1 MANEFDLFTSAP
13 TGASVSPV
21 QDEFSS
27 FVAST
32 TAQAP
37 APMAEKPPVDLTKPA
52 FPAPRQRATKLV
64 ERAAT
69 IKEEEAKKIPFDDLW
84 KDNNNYKVIQEYA
97 LARFGQQE
105 GTPRRGETKQDF
117 VNRFATHMRM
127 LDTGNEFNSVG
138 ELQYLNN
145 AKREDILKAGA
156 AYDLFKN
163 TAGVFDEQNRGQ
175 KGFRPVMDVLSSI
188 ISSPSTAL
196 TLGTGKIVSSGLT
209 KLAAEKGTKAALTS
223 AKGFGMATAT
233 PAVSAATTA
242 AQDAVAQKIELNV
255 AQAEFDQAKKIDPMT
270 LTEEGQK
277 QLQAYI
283 DDRQKKLE
291 EGVSGKRVALAGAIG
306 AVTETAEVL
315 PFLRGAGKK
324 AGVSQLDEILKT
336 RRVPATGE
344 TPTPKVEVKAKDPT
358 EKALEDSYDIFEGRR
373 LLDEQGKPT
382 SVAQMEVRN
391 DLNKKATLIAQDIWK
406 QIPEFAPQATEKVS
420 DAIKRT
426 LESVD
431 TFDDVVFER
440 ALASADVTPDEF
452 AKMFRTSVG
461 DAARS
466 LQSLSVVARLQNKL
480 KNIDPAAAAELNKM
494 YGDRSAIT
502 SAFTGVKDFGMRL
515 DRELKSLMVS
525 QISTTIRN
533 AFSGVS
539 VVTFGTAA
547 EAIESTLYRIGKTA
561 GELATGKPVT
571 GSFTGGIK
579 GIYDDSIR
587 SAFYLGQRELSADVT
602 DALLSGTPA
611 LYRKMVKTTGEA
623 GPNDLSKAAQIANTF
638 NVAQD
643 AFFRKAMFTSS
654 VEKQLSRVGINMYD
668 VIAQG
673 KQVPFDVLQN
683 AVNEALTGTF
693 SKMPTK
699 GPMFH
704 AVKFIE
710 ELGPIGSTV
719 IPFPRFM
726 ANAMEWTYKHMPTG
740 VLSGSTDIA
749 AGLTKMA
756 KGEADMG
763 TKQVTMGLENLSK
776 GATGTAALYA
786 AYKYRQENQDTEWYN
801 IKNPDGSTVDARVL
815 FPAAPFLA
823 LGDYIVK
830 FQNSRT
836 DEFKTKEFLEAM
848 IGFKAPAGTYSWLG
862 DKFAEAQS
870 NAATGEDTADNKV
883 KTFFGEWAG
892 QYLGRALIP
901 FQQLSDIFGA
911 IDRNET
917 LPRDATQI
925 PAGEEGF
932 TSSFKQELTKRTP
945 VLKQELPV
953 YQPPLRET
961 AAFNDNGPLK
971 MLSGIAVKG
980 VPSALEA
987 EVTRLKVPGNKIFTS
1002 TGDKIVDA
1010 DARKIMAPLVLE
1022 QFDNLKQTSFYQ
1034 EASKDLQKISLQ
1046 NLITWAG
1053 TTAKEIASDKATA
1066 AAYSVEKQPRLF
1078 EIQYS
1083 KLAPELKRVVVET
1096 YRQQQGKELDVT
1108 KDYASALA
1116 IAAAMRELPGYA
1128 VGGDVRELGKASL
1141 YENQMKKLTAS
1152 KLKVISGEF
1161 REVYGRPFNPDTD
1174 YREAVSL
1181 AKDVGLLGTGYAL
1194 GGVVKMNPGG
1204 FLAKKLVGEAAET
1217 AIKKGALSLTDI
1229 VSKHSISPA
1238 VEQTTQALITPT
1250 VKEGAA
1256 SAMKKIPYN
1265 KNKYATPV
1273 SKPVEDIPMDVEGA
1287 NKLADLEAA
1296 QKPAALDADMEKLV
1310 DEAEASFTPTT
1321 KEDDFWNAEPTNP
1334 KATPAKDPEFEI
1346 KEVEYDE
1353 EGYPI
1358 EPGSTPTPPTKSLAQ
1373 KRVTISKIPEGNLN
1387 AQVGNGISSTE
1398 TRKAMLAKIR
1408 MDRQDSFD
1416 SLIAMPEVSKLP
1428 DAEDVMAVVQGDF
1441 RYTTGREINLN
1452 SAEDMQKAAEM
1463 AKQYQD
1469 RLNRLREEYKDVPPI
1484 KLFHGRSS
1492 YKEGPSLRWK
1502 TGFDDPQFHGNA
1514 HSELHVGGTS
1524 FTRDINLNFE
1534 SEAFGGTNPEKLVYT
1549 KIPYADYMFSRV
1561 PMSSKQYGLE
1571 DFNTIARSIN
1581 GSERV
1586 VRPVSLSRSGSFKEA
1601 EDMITETDKLR
1612 PQGKASGRQLEV
1624 LSAVE
1629 EAKKALKGVPL
1640 VEEGKT
1646 PMFAKGRTQS
1656 VGFTERTDKNKKIAL
1671 NLFEL
1676 NSVFTN
1682 AKTTEKERIIA
1693 ANQAYK
1699 NIKDY
1704 FNNALEYGSIT
1715 STKEGTGQRY
1725 HNFLRDVSEVI
1736 QAEDYPK
1743 TVASGNLAGQRRR
1756 VYTGKLLE
1764 NTAEV
1769 LKANGSTEKAKLLT
1783 DLNSELGKLKYG
1795 NDLKKQ
1801 INAIDN
1807 VRNLTRKFNKGGL
1820 ASRK

>member
-27 FVAST
+27 FVAPT

-37 APMAEKPPVDLTKPA
+37 APTPEKPAEDLTKPA
-52 FPAPRQRATKLV
+52 FLAPRQRATKLV

-105 GTPRRGETKQDF
+105 GTPRKGETKQDF

-223 AKGFGMATAT
+223 AKGVGMATAT
-233 PAVSAATTA
+233 PAVGGVTTA
-242 AQDAVAQKIELNV
+242 AQDVTAQKIELNV
-255 AQAEFDQAKKIDPMT
+255 TQAEFDQAKKIDPKT

-336 RRVPATGE
+336 RRAPATGE
-344 TPTPKVEVKAKDPT
+344 TPAPKVEVKAKDPT

-373 LLDEQGKPT
+373 LLDEQGQPT

-391 DLNKKATLIAQDIWK
+391 DLNKRATLIAQDIWK

-480 KNIDPAAAAELNKM
+480 KNIDPAAASELNKM

-502 SAFTGVKDFGMRL
+502 SAFTGVRDFGMRL
-515 DRELKSLMVS
+515 DRELKALMVS
-525 QISTTIRN
+525 QIATTIRN

-547 EAIESTLYRIGKTA
+547 EAIESTLYRVGKTV
-561 GELATGKPVT
+561 GELTTGKPVT

-579 GIYDDSIR
+579 GIYDDSVR

-602 DALLSGTPA
+602 DSLLSGTPA

-654 VEKQLSRVGINMYD
+654 VEKQLSRVGIDMYD

-710 ELGPIGSTV
+710 ELGPIGSTF

-740 VLSGSTDIA
+740 ALSGSVDIA

-776 GATGTAALYA
+776 GAVGTAALYA
-786 AYKYRQENQDTEWYN
+786 AFKYRQENQDTEWYN
-801 IKNPDGSTVDARVL
+801 IKNPDGSTVDARAL

-823 LGDYIVK
+823 LGDYLVK
-830 FQNSRT
+830 FQNART
-836 DEFKTKEFLEAM
+836 DEFKSKEFLEAM
-848 IGFKAPAGTYSWLG
+848 TGFKAPAGTYSWLG
-862 DKFAEAQS
+862 DKFAEAQA

-883 KTFFGEWAG
+883 KTFFGEWVG
-892 QYLGRALIP
+892 EYLGRALVP
-901 FQQLSDIFGA
+901 FQQISDIVGA
-911 IDRNET
+911 MDRNET
-917 LPRDATQI
+917 LPRDAYQI

-932 TSSFKQELTKRTP
+932 TSSAKQQLMKRTP
-945 VLKQELPV
+945 ILKQELPV

-971 MLSGIAVKG
+971 MLSGIALKG

-987 EVTRLKVPGNKIFTS
+987 EVARLKVPGNKIFTS

-1010 DARKIMAPLVLE
+1010 EARKIMAPLVLE
-1022 QFDNLKQTSFYQ
+1022 QFDNLKKTSFY
-1034 EASKDLQKISLQ
+1034 EEGSKDLQKIALQ
-1046 NLITWAG
+1046 NLINWSQR
-1053 TTAKEIASDKATA
+1053 TAKELASDKATA
-1066 AAYSVEKQPRLF
+1066 AAFAEGKQPRLF

-1083 KLAPELKRVVVET
+1083 KLAPELKRVVVDT
-1096 YRQQQGKELDVT
+1096 YKQQQGKDLDAT
-1108 KDYASALA
+1108 KDYATALA
-1116 IAAAMRELPGYA
+1116 IAEAMKGLPGYA
-1128 VGGDVRELGKASL
+1128 V
-1141 YENQMKKLTAS
+1141 
-1152 KLKVISGEF
+1152 
-1161 REVYGRPFNPDTD
+1161 
-1174 YREAVSL
+1174 
-1181 AKDVGLLGTGYAL
+1181 

-1238 VEQTTQALITPT
+1238 VEQTTQALITPA
-1250 VKEGAA
+1250 VAK
-1256 SAMKKIPYN
+1256 
-1265 KNKYATPV
+1265 TPV
-1273 SKPVEDIPMDVEGA
+1273 VKSKVSPAVSEPKPVEEVAPVTGQMEEAIPETIPAKIEEPLPEIKTELPEEVPSIYTTPIA
-1287 NKLADLEAA
+1287 TTNLN
-1296 QKPAALDADMEKLV
+1296 KPAFGIDEETRKSTLSSIKVLRQESFAAVKDAPEFAGIDPSAIAVAQGEYRAKV
-1310 DEAEASFTPTT
+1310 GREFNADNPTDVAEFASFA
-1321 KEDDFWNAEPTNP
+1321 KDYQKKLEDLREQYKDMPP
-1334 KATPAKDPEFEI
+1334 KILIHGTETERTPAK
-1346 KEVEYDE
+1346 V
-1353 EGYPI
+1353 
-1358 EPGSTPTPPTKSLAQ
+1358 
-1373 KRVTISKIPEGNLN
+1373 KR
-1387 AQVGNGISSTE
+1387 
-1398 TRKAMLAKIR
+1398 
-1408 MDRQDSFD
+1408 
-1416 SLIAMPEVSKLP
+1416 
-1428 DAEDVMAVVQGDF
+1428 
-1441 RYTTGREINLN
+1441 
-1452 SAEDMQKAAEM
+1452 
-1463 AKQYQD
+1463 
-1469 RLNRLREEYKDVPPI
+1469 
-1484 KLFHGRSS
+1484 
-1492 YKEGPSLRWK
+1492 
-1502 TGFDDPQFHGNA
+1502 GFFDPQTIESKKHM
-1514 HSELHVGGTS
+1514 ELDVGATS
-1524 FTRDINLNFE
+1524 FTSDLRLNYRNE
-1534 SEAFGGTNPEKLVYT
+1534 PFGGPVVKNISYT
-1549 KIPYADYMFSRV
+1549 EIPYADYIFRKVDM
-1561 PMSSKQYGLE
+1561 PLE
-1571 DFNTIARSIN
+1571 AYTKKDMNTIARVITGDPTVARPLALPRN
-1581 GSERV
+1581 LGYKETEDAFVESEKLKIQTDFNKIEKQYKLIEQQETNRNRLTNKLLDV
-1586 VRPVSLSRSGSFKEA
+1586 VNRTDKDGLTLIDNIKASTEKPKEVYETYTTIKGLFKNEFRHTGGAAATKAGMLPVPDSNQTFISSLSKLAKTTTVDTIDAVSLSLERSGSKDKALALKELSKNLKTIQTIPMYVPRGSTPKDIA
-1601 EDMITETDKLR
+1601 DMI
-1612 PQGKASGRQLEV
+1612 A
-1624 LSAVE
+1624 
-1629 EAKKALKGVPL
+1629 
-1640 VEEGKT
+1640 
-1646 PMFAKGRTQS
+1646 TQ
-1656 VGFTERTDKNKKIAL
+1656 TK
-1671 NLFEL
+1671 
-1676 NSVFTN
+1676 
-1682 AKTTEKERIIA
+1682 A
-1693 ANQAYK
+1693 ANNIRDLISNDFKIVDPANPK
-1699 NIKDY
+1699 N
-1704 FNNALEYGSIT
+1704 
-1715 STKEGTGQRY
+1715 TKRIG
-1725 HNFLRDVSEVI
+1725 
-1736 QAEDYPK
+1736 
-1743 TVASGNLAGQRRR
+1743 LA
-1756 VYTGKLLE
+1756 
-1764 NTAEV
+1764 
-1769 LKANGSTEKAKLLT
+1769 
-1783 DLNSELGKLKYG
+1783 
-1795 NDLKKQ
+1795 
-1801 INAIDN
+1801 
-1807 VRNLTRKFNKGGL
+1807 KGGL
-1820 ASRK
+1820 ASRR

>member
-37 APMAEKPPVDLTKPA
+37 APTPEKPAEDLTKPA
-52 FPAPRQRATKLV
+52 FLAPRQRATKLV

-105 GTPRRGETKQDF
+105 GTPRKGETKQDF

-223 AKGFGMATAT
+223 AKGVGMATAT

-255 AQAEFDQAKKIDPMT
+255 TQAEFDQAKKIDPKT

-291 EGVSGKRVALAGAIG
+291 EGVSGKRIALAAAIG

-324 AGVSQLDEILKT
+324 AGTSQLDEILKT
-336 RRVPATGE
+336 RRAPATGE
-344 TPTPKVEVKAKDPT
+344 TPAPKVEVKSKDPT

-373 LLDEQGKPT
+373 LLDEQGQPT

-391 DLNKKATLIAQDIWK
+391 DLNKRATLIAQDIWK

-502 SAFTGVKDFGMRL
+502 SAFTGVRDFGMRL
-515 DRELKSLMVS
+515 DRELKALMVS
-525 QISTTIRN
+525 QIATTIRN

-539 VVTFGTAA
+539 VITFGTAA
-547 EAIESTLYRIGKTA
+547 EAIESTLYRVGKTV
-561 GELATGKPVT
+561 GELTTGKPVT

-579 GIYDDSIR
+579 GIYADSVR

-602 DALLSGTPA
+602 DSLLSGTPA

-654 VEKQLSRVGINMYD
+654 VEKQLSRVGIDMYD

-710 ELGPIGSTV
+710 ELGPIGSTF

-740 VLSGSTDIA
+740 ALSGSVDIA

-763 TKQVTMGLENLSK
+763 TKQVTIGLENLSK
-776 GATGTAALYA
+776 GAVGTAALYA
-786 AYKYRQENQDTEWYN
+786 AFKYRQENQDTEWYN
-801 IKNPDGSTVDARVL
+801 IKNPDGSTVDARAL

-830 FQNSRT
+830 FQNQRT
-836 DEFKTKEFLEAM
+836 DEFKSKEFLEAM
-848 IGFKAPAGTYSWLG
+848 TGFKAPAGTYSWLG
-862 DKFAEAQS
+862 DKFAEAQA

-883 KTFFGEWAG
+883 KTFFGEWVG
-892 QYLGRALIP
+892 EYLGRALVP
-901 FQQLSDIFGA
+901 FQQISDIVGA
-911 IDRNET
+911 MDRNET
-917 LPRDATQI
+917 LPRDAYQI

-932 TSSFKQELTKRTP
+932 TSSAKQQLMKRTP
-945 VLKQELPV
+945 ILKQELPV

-971 MLSGIAVKG
+971 MLSGIALKG

-987 EVTRLKVPGNKIFTS
+987 EVARLKVPGNKIFTS

-1010 DARKIMAPLVLE
+1010 EARKIMAPLVLE
-1022 QFDNLKQTSFYQ
+1022 QFDNLKKTSFY
-1034 EASKDLQKISLQ
+1034 EEGSKDLQKIALQ
-1046 NLITWAG
+1046 NLINWSQR
-1053 TTAKEIASDKATA
+1053 TAKELASDKATA
-1066 AAYSVEKQPRLF
+1066 AAFAEGKQPRLF

-1083 KLAPELKRVVVET
+1083 KLAPELKRVVVDT
-1096 YRQQQGKELDVT
+1096 YKQQQGKDLDVT
-1108 KDYASALA
+1108 KDYATALA
-1116 IAAAMRELPGYA
+1116 IAEAMKGLPGYA
-1128 VGGDVRELGKASL
+1128 V
-1141 YENQMKKLTAS
+1141 
-1152 KLKVISGEF
+1152 
-1161 REVYGRPFNPDTD
+1161 
-1174 YREAVSL
+1174 
-1181 AKDVGLLGTGYAL
+1181 

-1204 FLAKKLVGEAAET
+1204 FLSKKLVGEAAET

-1238 VEQTTQALITPT
+1238 VEQTTQALITPA
-1250 VKEGAA
+1250 VAK
-1256 SAMKKIPYN
+1256 
-1265 KNKYATPV
+1265 TPV
-1273 SKPVEDIPMDVEGA
+1273 VKSKASPAVSEPKPV
-1287 NKLADLEAA
+1287 
-1296 QKPAALDADMEKLV
+1296 DAEMEKLV
-1310 DEAEASFTPTT
+1310 SEAEATFTPPPKVEAEVVPEIKTELPMEAPT
-1321 KEDDFWNAEPTNP
+1321 PMTPYMKGIAESDLNKSKYGFSKDSDIISDFEVRQNTLTAIKQMRTDAFDKLIEMPNVAGKVEDDVIAVAQGEYRAAKGKEVDVNDPKSVEDFVSFSLPLQDKLNKLREKYKDRPPKVLYHGTPYNAEER
-1334 KATPAKDPEFEI
+1334 ATK
-1346 KEVEYDE
+1346 
-1353 EGYPI
+1353 
-1358 EPGSTPTPPTKSLAQ
+1358 
-1373 KRVTISKIPEGNLN
+1373 
-1387 AQVGNGISSTE
+1387 
-1398 TRKAMLAKIR
+1398 
-1408 MDRQDSFD
+1408 
-1416 SLIAMPEVSKLP
+1416 
-1428 DAEDVMAVVQGDF
+1428 
-1441 RYTTGREINLN
+1441 
-1452 SAEDMQKAAEM
+1452 
-1463 AKQYQD
+1463 
-1469 RLNRLREEYKDVPPI
+1469 
-1484 KLFHGRSS
+1484 
-1492 YKEGPSLRWK
+1492 
-1502 TGFDDPQFHGNA
+1502 GFFDPQTLPEDQAGQR
-1514 HSELHVGGTS
+1514 ELKVGATS
-1524 FTRDINLNFE
+1524 FTSDARFNYANT
-1534 SEAFGGTNPEKLVYT
+1534 SFGGTTPENIVQT
-1549 KIPYADYMFSRV
+1549 TIPYADYEFRRINMSRD
-1561 PMSSKQYGLE
+1561 QYKKKVGIE
-1571 DFNTIARSIN
+1571 DMGDMNTIARSITGSPTVARPLGLPRSIGMKESEDAFTESEKLAISRN
-1581 GSERV
+1581 MYETEKKTPLFNQQEDIFNNSLNRLQELKRSFLSPESLKPIKEGGLGSEEVQALKAYRLIRGI
-1586 VRPVSLSRSGSFKEA
+1586 VRNEFR
-1601 EDMITETDKLR
+1601 ETG
-1612 PQGKASGRQLEV
+1612 GKAAMEAGYTPIISSNQSTASRLGRLARPSLVRNFDLGKFIPDVISTLEKV
-1624 LSAVE
+1624 GSKDKAE
-1629 EAKKALKGVPL
+1629 ALKVLEQQFNVLRRSNVDSSSP
-1640 VEEGKT
+1640 
-1646 PMFAKGRTQS
+1646 
-1656 VGFTERTDKNKKIAL
+1656 
-1671 NLFEL
+1671 
-1676 NSVFTN
+1676 N
-1682 AKTTEKERIIA
+1682 AEMSA
-1693 ANQAYK
+1693 A
-1699 NIKDY
+1699 IKD
-1704 FNNALEYGSIT
+1704 E
-1715 STKEGTGQRY
+1715 TKAVDAI
-1725 HNFLRDVSEVI
+1725 RDLVGG
-1736 QAEDYPK
+1736 DYRDK
-1743 TVASGNLAGQRRR
+1743 ETKKRIGLA
-1756 VYTGKLLE
+1756 
-1764 NTAEV
+1764 
-1769 LKANGSTEKAKLLT
+1769 
-1783 DLNSELGKLKYG
+1783 
-1795 NDLKKQ
+1795 
-1801 INAIDN
+1801 
-1807 VRNLTRKFNKGGL
+1807 KGGL
-1820 ASRK
+1820 ASRR

>member
-1 MANEFDLFTSAP
+1 MANEFDLFTAAP

-27 FVAST
+27 FVAPP
-32 TAQAP
+32 TAKAP
-37 APMAEKPPVDLTKPA
+37 APTPEKPPVDLNTPA
-52 FPAPRQRATKLV
+52 FIAPRQRATKLV

-69 IKEEEAKKIPFDDLW
+69 IKEEEAKNIPFDALW
-84 KDNNNYKVIQEYA
+84 KDDNNYKVIQDYA
-97 LARFGQQE
+97 LARFGKE
-105 GTPRRGETKQDF
+105 TGTPKKGESKEDF
-117 VNRFATHMRM
+117 INRFATHMRM
-127 LDTGNEFNSVG
+127 IDGNPIDSYS
-138 ELQYLNN
+138 ELGYLNN
-145 AKREDILKAGA
+145 AKPENVLKAGA
-156 AYDLFKN
+156 AYALFKN
-163 TAGVFDEQNRGQ
+163 TAGVFDAQNRGQ
-175 KGFRPVMDVLSSI
+175 KGFRPVVDF
-188 ISSPSTAL
+188 ISSVVADPT
-196 TLGTGKIVSSGLT
+196 TLFTMGAGKFVASPIA
-209 KLAAEKGTKAALTS
+209 KLVAEKGTKAALLS
-223 AKGFGMATAT
+223 AKGSGMTAAV
-233 PAVSAATTA
+233 PAVGFAGGATQN
-242 AQDAVAQKIELNV
+242 AQTQKIDLNV
-255 AQAEFDQAKKIDPMT
+255 IQAQLDEAKAINPKSLIP
-270 LTEEGQK
+270 EGQAA
-277 QLQAYI
+277 LQERI
-283 DDRQKKLE
+283 QTLE
-291 EGVSGKRVALAGAIG
+291 QRVKEGVDVGQVVLAGTLNAAGEVIG
-306 AVTETAEVL
+306 VL
-315 PFLRGAGKK
+315 PFLKGSAKSLRLDDVINKDK
-324 AGVSQLDEILKT
+324 LLVSTETKT
-336 RRVPATGE
+336 ATNQ
-344 TPTPKVEVKAKDPT
+344 TVNVKATDPT

-373 LLDEQGKPT
+373 LLNQQGKPT

-431 TFDDVVFER
+431 TFDDVVFEK

-480 KNIDPAAAAELNKM
+480 KNIDPAAASELNKM
-494 YGDRSAIT
+494 YGNRNVIT
-502 SAFTGVKDFGMRL
+502 SAFSGIRDFGMRL
-515 DRELKSLMVS
+515 DRELKGLMVS

-533 AFSGVS
+533 AFSGMA

-547 EAIESTLYRIGKTA
+547 ETIESVLYRVGKTA
-561 GELATGKPVT
+561 GELATGEKVT
-571 GSFTGGIK
+571 GTFTGGIK
-579 GIYDDSIR
+579 GVYDDAVR
-587 SAFYLGQRELSADVT
+587 SAFYLGQKDLSADVT
-602 DALLSGTPA
+602 EYMLNGTPA

-623 GPNDLSKAAQIANTF
+623 GPNDLSYPVRLANTF

-683 AVNEALTGTF
+683 AVNEALSGTF

-740 VLSGSTDIA
+740 VLSGSADIA
-749 AGLTKMA
+749 SGLTKLA

-786 AYKYRQENQDTEWYN
+786 AFKYRQENQDTEWYN
-801 IKNPDGSTVDARVL
+801 IKNPDGSTVDARAL

-830 FQNSRT
+830 FQNART

-925 PAGEEGF
+925 PEGKEGF
-932 TSSFKQELTKRTP
+932 GSSFKQELMKRTP
-945 VLKQELPV
+945 ILKQELPV
-953 YQPPLRET
+953 YQPPLREK
-961 AAFNDNGPLK
+961 AVFNESGPLK
-971 MLSGIAVKG
+971 MLSGIAIKG
-980 VPSALEA
+980 VPSELEA
-987 EVTRLKVPGNKIFTS
+987 EVVRLKVPGNKIFTS

-1010 DARKIMAPLVLE
+1010 DARKIMAPLVVE
-1022 QFDNLKQTSFYQ
+1022 QFDNLKKTSFYQ

-1174 YREAVSL
+1174 YKEAVSL

-1204 FLAKKLVGEAAET
+1204 FLAKKLVGETVEAGL
-1217 AIKKGALSLTDI
+1217 KKTILPLSEI
-1229 VSKHSISPA
+1229 VSKYSVTPA
-1238 VEQTTQALITPT
+1238 VEQTTQALITPA
-1250 VKEGAA
+1250 VAK
-1256 SAMKKIPYN
+1256 
-1265 KNKYATPV
+1265 TPV
-1273 SKPVEDIPMDVEGA
+1273 VKSKASPAVSEPKPV
-1287 NKLADLEAA
+1287 
-1296 QKPAALDADMEKLV
+1296 DAEMEKLV
-1310 DEAEASFTPTT
+1310 SEAEASFTPPPKVEPEVVPEIKTELPMEAAVPLSPYKKGLVEGDLNKDKYGFSRDSDIISDFEVRQNT
-1321 KEDDFWNAEPTNP
+1321 LTAIKQIRTDAFDKLIEMPNVAGKIEDDVIAVAQGEYRAAKGKEVDVNDPKAVEDFVSFSMPLQEKLNKLREKYKDRPPKVLYHGTPYNAEER
-1334 KATPAKDPEFEI
+1334 A
-1346 KEVEYDE
+1346 
-1353 EGYPI
+1353 
-1358 EPGSTPTPPTKSLAQ
+1358 
-1373 KRVTISKIPEGNLN
+1373 SK
-1387 AQVGNGISSTE
+1387 
-1398 TRKAMLAKIR
+1398 
-1408 MDRQDSFD
+1408 
-1416 SLIAMPEVSKLP
+1416 
-1428 DAEDVMAVVQGDF
+1428 
-1441 RYTTGREINLN
+1441 
-1452 SAEDMQKAAEM
+1452 
-1463 AKQYQD
+1463 
-1469 RLNRLREEYKDVPPI
+1469 
-1484 KLFHGRSS
+1484 
-1492 YKEGPSLRWK
+1492 
-1502 TGFDDPQFHGNA
+1502 GFFDPQTLPEDQAGQR
-1514 HSELHVGGTS
+1514 ELKVGATS
-1524 FTRDINLNFE
+1524 FTSDARFNYANI
-1534 SEAFGGTNPEKLVYT
+1534 SFGGTDPKNIVQT
-1549 KIPYADYMFSRV
+1549 TIPYADYEFRRINMSRD
-1561 PMSSKQYGLE
+1561 QYKKKSDTG
-1571 DFNTIARSIN
+1571 DMNTIARSITGSPTVARPLGLPRSIGMKESEDAFTESEKLAISRN
-1581 GSERV
+1581 MYETEKKTPVFKEQEEIFNTSLDRLQELKRSFLSPESLKPVKEGGLGSEEVQALKAYRLIRGI
-1586 VRPVSLSRSGSFKEA
+1586 VRNEFKE
-1601 EDMITETDKLR
+1601 T
-1612 PQGKASGRQLEV
+1612 GSKATS
-1624 LSAVE
+1624 
-1629 EAKKALKGVPL
+1629 EAG
-1640 VEEGKT
+1640 
-1646 PMFAKGRTQS
+1646 
-1656 VGFTERTDKNKKIAL
+1656 
-1671 NLFEL
+1671 
-1676 NSVFTN
+1676 
-1682 AKTTEKERIIA
+1682 
-1693 ANQAYK
+1693 
-1699 NIKDY
+1699 
-1704 FNNALEYGSIT
+1704 
-1715 STKEGTGQRY
+1715 
-1725 HNFLRDVSEVI
+1725 
-1736 QAEDYPK
+1736 
-1743 TVASGNLAGQRRR
+1743 
-1756 VYTGKLLE
+1756 
-1764 NTAEV
+1764 
-1769 LKANGSTEKAKLLT
+1769 LKAIVDSNQSTASRLGRLAKP
-1783 DLNSELGKLKYG
+1783 SF
-1795 NDLKKQ
+1795 
-1801 INAIDN
+1801 
-1807 VRNLTRKFNKGGL
+1807 VRNFDLSKFIPDVVSTLEKVGSKDKAEALRVLEQQFNVLRGSNVDSSSLNAEMSAAVKEETKAVNNIRDLVGGDYRDKETKKRIGLAKGGL

>member
-1 MANEFDLFTSAP
+1 MANEFDLFTAAP

-27 FVAST
+27 FIAPPTTQASAST
-32 TAQAP
+32 P
-37 APMAEKPPVDLTKPA
+37 EKPAADLTKPS
-52 FPAPRQRATKLV
+52 FFIRPQKATALV

-97 LARFGQQE
+97 LARFGQEE
-105 GTPRRGETKQDF
+105 GTPRKGETKQDF

-156 AYDLFKN
+156 VYDLFKN

-223 AKGFGMATAT
+223 AKGVGMATAT

-255 AQAEFDQAKKIDPMT
+255 TQAEFDQAKKIDPKT

-291 EGVSGKRVALAGAIG
+291 EGVSGKRVALAAAIG

-315 PFLRGAGKK
+315 PFLRGSGRK
-324 AGVSQLDEILKT
+324 AGASQLDEILKT

-344 TPTPKVEVKAKDPT
+344 TSAPKVEVKPKDPT
-358 EKALEDSYDIFEGRR
+358 EKALEDSYDIFEGRK
-373 LLDEQGKPT
+373 LLDEQGQPT

-391 DLNKKATLIAQDIWK
+391 DLNKRATLIAQDIWK

-515 DRELKSLMVS
+515 DRELKALMVS
-525 QISTTIRN
+525 QLSTTIRN

-547 EAIESTLYRIGKTA
+547 EAIESTLYRMGKTV
-561 GELATGKPVT
+561 GELTTGKPVT

-579 GIYDDSIR
+579 GIYNDSVR
-587 SAFYLGQRELSADVT
+587 SAFYLGQRDLSADVT
-602 DALLSGTPA
+602 DSLLSGTPA
-611 LYRKMVKTTGEA
+611 LYRKMVRTTGEA

-654 VEKQLSRVGINMYD
+654 VEKQLSRVGIDMYD

-710 ELGPIGSTV
+710 ELGPIGSTA

-786 AYKYRQENQDTEWYN
+786 AFKYRQENQDTEWYN
-801 IKNPDGSTVDARVL
+801 IKNPDGSTVDARAL
-815 FPAAPFLA
+815 FPASPFLA

-830 FQNSRT
+830 FQNART

-961 AAFNDNGPLK
+961 AVFNDNGPLK
-971 MLSGIAVKG
+971 MLSGIAIKG
-980 VPSALEA
+980 APSVLEE
-987 EVTRLKVPGNKIFTS
+987 EVIRLKVPGNKIFTS

-1010 DARKIMAPLVLE
+1010 DARKIMAPLVVE
-1022 QFDNLKQTSFYQ
+1022 QFDNLKKTSFYEQ
-1034 EASKDLQKISLQ
+1034 GSKDLQKIALQ
-1046 NLITWAG
+1046 NLINWAQS
-1053 TTAKEIASDKATA
+1053 TAKELASDKSTA
-1066 AAYSVEKQPRLF
+1066 AAFSEGKQPRLF

-1083 KLAPELKRVVVET
+1083 KLAPELKRVVVDT
-1096 YRQQQGKELDVT
+1096 YKQQQGKDLNVT
-1108 KDYASALA
+1108 KDYATALA
-1116 IAAAMRELPGYA
+1116 IAEAMKGLPGYA
-1128 VGGDVRELGKASL
+1128 K
-1141 YENQMKKLTAS
+1141 
-1152 KLKVISGEF
+1152 
-1161 REVYGRPFNPDTD
+1161 
-1174 YREAVSL
+1174 
-1181 AKDVGLLGTGYAL
+1181 
-1194 GGVVKMNPGG
+1194 GGVVKLELGG
-1204 FLAKKLVGEAAET
+1204 MLAKKLVGEAAET
-1217 AIKKGALSLTDI
+1217 AIKRGALSLTDI

-1238 VEQTTQALITPT
+1238 IEQTTQALITPA
-1250 VKEGAA
+1250 VAK
-1256 SAMKKIPYN
+1256 
-1265 KNKYATPV
+1265 TPV
-1273 SKPVEDIPMDVEGA
+1273 VKSKVSPAVSTSPVEEVAPIIKQTDEVVPETIPAKIEEPLPEIKTELPEEVPSIYTTPIATTNLNKPKFGFDEETRKSTLSSIKVLRQESFAAVKDAPEFAGIDQSAIAVAQGEYRVKTGREFNADSPTDVTAFAEFAQGYQK
-1287 NKLADLEAA
+1287 KLEDLRE
-1296 QKPAALDADMEKLV
+1296 QYKDM
-1310 DEAEASFTPTT
+1310 P
-1321 KEDDFWNAEPTNP
+1321 P
-1334 KATPAKDPEFEI
+1334 KILIHGTETERTPAK
-1346 KEVEYDE
+1346 V
-1353 EGYPI
+1353 
-1358 EPGSTPTPPTKSLAQ
+1358 
-1373 KRVTISKIPEGNLN
+1373 KR
-1387 AQVGNGISSTE
+1387 
-1398 TRKAMLAKIR
+1398 
-1408 MDRQDSFD
+1408 
-1416 SLIAMPEVSKLP
+1416 
-1428 DAEDVMAVVQGDF
+1428 
-1441 RYTTGREINLN
+1441 
-1452 SAEDMQKAAEM
+1452 
-1463 AKQYQD
+1463 
-1469 RLNRLREEYKDVPPI
+1469 
-1484 KLFHGRSS
+1484 
-1492 YKEGPSLRWK
+1492 
-1502 TGFDDPQFHGNA
+1502 GFFDPQTMESKKHM
-1514 HSELHVGGTS
+1514 ELDVGATS
-1524 FTRDINLNFE
+1524 FTSDLRLNYRND
-1534 SEAFGGTNPEKLVYT
+1534 AFGGPVVKNISYT
-1549 KIPYADYMFSRV
+1549 ELPYADYMFRRV
-1561 PMSSKQYGLE
+1561 DMPLE
-1571 DFNTIARSIN
+1571 LYTKKDMNTIARAITGDPTVARPLSLPRN
-1581 GSERV
+1581 LGYRETEDAFVESEKLKIQTDFNKIEKQYKLIEQQETNRNRLTNKLLDV
-1586 VRPVSLSRSGSFKEA
+1586 VNKTDKDGLTLIDNIKASTEKPKEVYETYNTIKGLFKNEFRHTGGAAAIKDGKLPVTDSNQTFISSLS
-1601 EDMITETDKLR
+1601 KL
-1612 PQGKASGRQLEV
+1612 
-1624 LSAVE
+1624 
-1629 EAKKALKGVPL
+1629 
-1640 VEEGKT
+1640 
-1646 PMFAKGRTQS
+1646 
-1656 VGFTERTDKNKKIAL
+1656 
-1671 NLFEL
+1671 
-1676 NSVFTN
+1676 
-1682 AKTTEKERIIA
+1682 AKTTNVDIIDAISASMKKSGSEDKALALKELSKNLKTIQTVPTYVPPNTTPADIADLIKTQTKA
-1693 ANQAYK
+1693 AN
-1699 NIKDY
+1699 NI
-1704 FNNALEYGSIT
+1704 
-1715 STKEGTGQRY
+1715 
-1725 HNFLRDVSEVI
+1725 RDLI
-1736 QAEDYPK
+1736 
-1743 TVASGNLAGQRRR
+1743 
-1756 VYTGKLLE
+1756 
-1764 NTAEV
+1764 
-1769 LKANGSTEKAKLLT
+1769 
-1783 DLNSELGKLKYG
+1783 G
-1795 NDLKKQ
+1795 NDFKIVDPANPKNTKRIGL
-1801 INAIDN
+1801 A
-1807 VRNLTRKFNKGGL
+1807 KGGL
-1820 ASRK
+1820 ASRR

>member
-1 MANEFDLFTSAP
+1 MANEFDLFTAAP

-27 FVAST
+27 FIAPPTTQASAST
-32 TAQAP
+32 P
-37 APMAEKPPVDLTKPA
+37 EKPAADLTKPS
-52 FPAPRQRATKLV
+52 FFIRPQKATALV

-97 LARFGQQE
+97 LARFGQEE
-105 GTPRRGETKQDF
+105 GTPRKGETKQDF

-156 AYDLFKN
+156 VYDLFKN

-223 AKGFGMATAT
+223 AKGVGMATAT

-255 AQAEFDQAKKIDPMT
+255 TQAEFDQAKKIDPKT

-324 AGVSQLDEILKT
+324 AGISQLDEILKT

-344 TPTPKVEVKAKDPT
+344 TPAPKVEVKPKDPT

-373 LLDEQGKPT
+373 LLDAQGKPT
-382 SVAQMEVRN
+382 SVAQMEVRT

-426 LESVD
+426 FESVD
-431 TFDDVVFER
+431 TLDDVVFER

-494 YGDRSAIT
+494 YGDRNSIT
-502 SAFTGVKDFGMRL
+502 DSFVGAWDFTKRI
-515 DRELKSLMVS
+515 DRELKGLMVS
-525 QISTTIRN
+525 QLSTTIRN
-533 AFSGVS
+533 AFSGMA

-547 EAIESTLYRIGKTA
+547 ETIESVLYRVGKTA

-579 GIYDDSIR
+579 GVYDDAVR
-587 SAFYLGQRELSADVT
+587 SAFYLGQRDLSSEVT
-602 DALLSGTPA
+602 ESLLSGTPA
-611 LYRKMVKTTGEA
+611 LYRKMIKTTGEA
-623 GPNDLSKAAQIANTF
+623 GPNDLSYPVRLANTF

-740 VLSGSTDIA
+740 VLSGSADIA
-749 AGLTKMA
+749 SGLTKMA

-776 GATGTAALYA
+776 GAIGTAALYA
-786 AYKYRQENQDTEWYN
+786 AFKYRQENQDTEWYN

-830 FQNSRT
+830 FQNART

-925 PAGEEGF
+925 PEGKEGF
-932 TSSFKQELTKRTP
+932 GSSFKQELMKRTP
-945 VLKQELPV
+945 ILKQELPV
-953 YQPPLRET
+953 YQPPLREK
-961 AAFNDNGPLK
+961 AVFNESGPLK
-971 MLSGIAVKG
+971 MLSGIAIKG
-980 VPSALEA
+980 VPSDLEA
-987 EVTRLKVPGNKIFTS
+987 EVIRLKVPGNKIFTS

-1010 DARKIMAPLVLE
+1010 DARKIMAPLVVE
-1022 QFDNLKQTSFYQ
+1022 QFDNLKKTSFYQ

-1128 VGGDVRELGKASL
+1128 VGGDVRELSKASL

-1152 KLKVISGEF
+1152 KMKVISGEF

-1181 AKDVGLLGTGYAL
+1181 AKDVGLLGSGYAA
-1194 GGVVKMNPGG
+1194 GGVVKMNLGG
-1204 FLAKKLVGEAAET
+1204 SMAKKIVGETVEAGLKKTILPLSEIVTKYSVAP
-1217 AIKKGALSLTDI
+1217 AI
-1229 VSKHSISPA
+1229 
-1238 VEQTTQALITPT
+1238 EQTAKALVTPT

-1463 AKQYQD
+1463 AKQYQG
-1469 RLNRLREEYKDVPPI
+1469 RLNKLREEYKDVPPI

-1624 LSAVE
+1624 LSAAE